1 LFKTRYTSALAVDND
16 FNVYTVT
23 TDLHTLQ
30 KWPPGA
36 AKPINLFEGRF
47 PISPLF
53 YHSLSRSLYFFYV
66 IQNNPSVYK
75 LVDDSS
81 TPVNAINVKGQG
93 VDLDQLGTTCT
104 GLYVNSAGDIFV
116 LDKIFNRVVKWAVNA
131 TSGILVADGTVVG
144 SNRWS
149 YVTALYVDEINDAL
163 YVLDQNSGNRILKYA
178 NGSTNGMVAFGGGPK
193 KFFSDVIAEYMS
205 PLSVLVDKM
214 GNVLVGEL
222 SKITKWTSDIQS
234 SVMITGQ
241 DKQGHSNV
249 EPSISSPNL
258 MIFDKLENLYVFD
271 GGYAQVIRFN
281 RTFTLCMNNIH

>member
-1 LFKTRYTSALAVDND
+1 MY
-16 FNVYTVT
+16 
-23 TDLHTLQ
+23 
-30 KWPPGA
+30 W
-36 AKPINLFEGRF
+36 IN
-47 PISPLF
+47 I
-53 YHSLSRSLYFFYV
+53 
-66 IQNNPSVYK
+66 
-75 LVDDSS
+75 
-81 TPVNAINVKGQG
+81 
-93 VDLDQLGTTCT
+93 
-104 GLYVNSAGDIFV
+104 
-116 LDKIFNRVVKWAVNA
+116 VV
-131 TSGILVADGTVVG
+131 
-144 SNRWS
+144 
-149 YVTALYVDEINDAL
+149 
-163 YVLDQNSGNRILKYA
+163 NRILKYA

-193 KFFSDVIAEYMS
+193 KLFSDVIAEYMS